1 MKKIKEKL
9 ETVLLINKFFANK
22 KEQTKMLNISGTGFL
37 HVVVKFFSV
46 KNEYFCF

>member
-9 ETVLLINKFFANK
+9 EAILLINKLFALFK
-22 KEQTKMLNISGTGFL
+22 QKMLNISGTSFL
-37 HVVVKFFSV
+37 NVVVKFFSV